1 MRSCSLQPAR
11 PHSLPVKSS
20 PPTAA
25 RPRANSDQKEMN
37 MAARLPYLDREQVPP
52 DVQAVYDKMKKAT
65 GRVLN
70 TFRLMA
76 HHARSVAPIVA
87 FYGTL
92 REGALD
98 LTLRQLAY
106 VKASQINGCHY

>member
-1 MRSCSLQPAR
+1 
-11 PHSLPVKSS
+11 
-20 PPTAA
+20 
-25 RPRANSDQKEMN
+25 

-52 DVQAVYDKMKKAT
+52 DVQAVYDKMKKAR

-70 TFRLMA
+70 TFRLKA
-76 HHARSVAPIVA
+76 HHARSVAPVVA

-98 LTLRQLAY
+98 LKLRQLAY
-106 VKASQINGCHY
+106 VKASQINGCNY